1 MIPGS
6 VQFRRYSSVLSN
18 QFHYRLSVNSRDTIH
33 KGLIVQIVEI
43 YMKDVKIV
51 PTTQLFSLLG
61 QGIKSNSLCVFEP
74 QEEGRCFSF
83 SSKY

>member
-6 VQFRRYSSVLSN
+6 VQFRRGSSVLSN

-43 YMKDVKIV
+43 YMKYVEIV
-51 PTTQLFSLLG
+51 STTQLFSSLG